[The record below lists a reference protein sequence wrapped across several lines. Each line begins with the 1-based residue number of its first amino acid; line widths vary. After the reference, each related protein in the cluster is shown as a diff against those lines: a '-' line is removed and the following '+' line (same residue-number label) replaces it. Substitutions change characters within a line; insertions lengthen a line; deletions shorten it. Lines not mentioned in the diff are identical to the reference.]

1 MTSRTIFLDAANA
14 RDRMA
19 YAWKV
24 ACELLQFDKP
34 VRVRI
39 DEKKATRTLDQNALM
54 WAVLTDI
61 ARQVEWP
68 VDGKLQHLEPED
80 WKDILSAGLRKTQRV
95 AQGIEGGFVML
106 GQRTSRMTIG
116 DMSELIELAYAFGAE
131 HGVVWGEQ
139 RRAA

>member
-1 MTSRTIFLDAANA
+1 MTARTIFLDAGNA

-24 ACELLQFDKP
+24 ACELLQFGKP

-39 DEKKATRTLDQNALM
+39 DEKSPTRTLEQNDLM

-68 VDGKLQHLEPED
+68 VDGKLQLLEPED
-80 WKDILSAGLRKTQRV
+80 WKDILSAGLRKSQRI

-116 DMSELIELAYAFGAE
+116 NMSELIELAYAFGAE
-131 HGVVWGEQ
+131 HGVVWHEQ